1 MAQATEAR
9 SPVRTGPPKRGISLN
24 DPMVRS
30 VLWQILTAGL
40 VGLIAWYLISNTMEN
55 LARQSISSGYDFLD
69 RPAGFQIGE
78 QLVAYGPADSYARA
92 FLVGLLNTLKVAA
105 IGIVLATILG
115 TLVGIARLSTNW
127 LVAKLSAGF
136 VEMIRNVP
144 LLLQLFLWYGLL
156 TEGLPGPRQAME
168 PVPGVFLSNRGLK
181 IPGPAEDPAWF
192 WIMAA
197 FGVGVLA
204 TILLSRWNRA
214 RQQRTG
220 QVLPMGWIGTGLV
233 VGLPLLVLIAFG
245 GAALD
250 MPALQGFNF
259 TGGLTLTPE
268 FAALLFGLVVYTSA
282 FIAEIVRSGI
292 LAVSHGQT
300 EAARALGLSE
310 GKVLRL
316 VVLPQALRV
325 IIPPTTSQYLNL
337 TKNSSLAV
345 AIGYPDFVSVANTT
359 INQTGQAIEGV
370 ASIMAVFLTISL
382 ALSFLMNWYNT
393 RIALK
398 ER

>member
-1 MAQATEAR
+1 MADAPRAL
-9 SPVRTGPPKRGISLN
+9 PGPPKRGLSLN
-24 DPMVRS
+24 DPMVRA
-30 VLWQILTAGL
+30 VLWQVLTAGL
-40 VGLIAWYLISNTMEN
+40 VGLVAWYLVSNTMEN
-55 LARQSISSGYDFLD
+55 LARQSVASGYGFLD
-69 RPAGFQIGE
+69 RQAGFQIGE
-78 QLVAYGPADSYARA
+78 TLITYGPADTYARA

-115 TLVGIARLSTNW
+115 TIVGIARLSTNW
-127 LVAKLSAGF
+127 LIAKLSAGF
-136 VEMIRNVP
+136 VEVIRNTP

-156 TEGLPGPRQAME
+156 TEGLPGPRQALE
-168 PVPGVFLSNRGLK
+168 PLPGVFLSNRGLK
-181 IPGPAEDPAWF
+181 IPGPAEDPVWF
-192 WIMAA
+192 WVLGA
-197 FGVGVLA
+197 FLLGVVA
-204 TILLSRWNRA
+204 TVALSRWNRA

-220 QVLPMGWIGTGLV
+220 QVIPMIRIGIALV
-233 VGLPLLVLIAFG
+233 VGLPLLIVLASG

-250 MPALQGFNF
+250 MPELRGFNF
-259 TGGLTLTPE
+259 VGGLTLTPE
-268 FAALLFGLVVYTSA
+268 FAALLFGLVVYTAA

-370 ASIMAVFLTISL
+370 AAIMAVYLTISL
-382 ALSFLMNWYNT
+382 GLSFLMNWYNA